1 MRRRNRRQ
9 FVSEMLHPQM
19 DAAVFR
25 RTSDYSEIAEPSA
38 TNPLRAC
45 DGKSDIYS
53 VSSAAAEASK
63 VATKTVVVADD
74 TAFVRDRFKT
84 AIEREGHKA
93 VSVSSGSELVAR
105 VKANLD
111 SIDLIVVD
119 LRLPQ
124 ANGVNIVRALRN
136 IDARK
141 PPIVVFSGTIANAGE
156 VRELAALNVGGY
168 INEYTALK
176 HIMPSLAP
184 HLFPGDFNRR
194 TGPRVVLG
202 IPIAY
207 RFGNTIAAAVTL
219 NISRGGVAVRTTNPL
234 DAGVT
239 VKARFRMPMGKKDVD
254 VDSKVAWSNK
264 RVGMG
269 LEFLNLRPEDQ
280 QAIAE
285 YVDSHFFSNR
295 KA

>member
-1 MRRRNRRQ
+1 
-9 FVSEMLHPQM
+9 VSP
-19 DAAVFR
+19 
-25 RTSDYSEIAEPSA
+25 T
-38 TNPLRAC
+38 
-45 DGKSDIYS
+45 
-53 VSSAAAEASK
+53 AAEAQA

-84 AIEREGHKA
+84 ALERAGHTTITVA
-93 VSVSSGSELVAR
+93 NGTELVSR
-105 VKANLD
+105 VKANLAG
-111 SIDLIVVD
+111 IDLIVVD

-124 ANGVNIVRALRN
+124 ANGVNIVRALRA
-136 IDARK
+136 IDPQR

-168 INEYTALK
+168 VNEYTALQ

-194 TGPRVVLG
+194 SGPRVVLG

-207 RFGNTIAAAVTL
+207 RLGNTIAAAVTL
-219 NISRGGVAVRTTNPL
+219 NISRGGLAVRTTNPL
-234 DAGVT
+234 QAGVT
-239 VKARFRMPMGKKDVD
+239 VRARFRLPIAKRDIDVE
-254 VDSKVAWSNK
+254 SKIAWSNK

-269 LEFLNLRPEDQ
+269 LVFLNIKPEDE

-285 YVDSHFFSNR
+285 FVDSHFFSNR

>member
-1 MRRRNRRQ
+1 
-9 FVSEMLHPQM
+9 VSPT
-19 DAAVFR
+19 A
-25 RTSDYSEIAEPSA
+25 AEP
-38 TNPLRAC
+38 RA
-45 DGKSDIYS
+45 
-53 VSSAAAEASK
+53 A
-63 VATKTVVVADD
+63 ATKTVVVADD

-84 AIEREGHKA
+84 ALERAGHTTITVA
-93 VSVSSGSELVAR
+93 NGTELVAR
-105 VKANLD
+105 VKANFGG
-111 SIDLIVVD
+111 IDLIVVD

-124 ANGVNIVRALRN
+124 ANGVNIVRALRT
-136 IDARK
+136 IDSKR

-168 INEYTALK
+168 VNEYAALQ

-194 TGPRVVLG
+194 SGPRVVLG

-234 DAGVT
+234 AAGII
-239 VKARFRMPMGKKDVD
+239 VKARFRIPIAKRDIDVE
-254 VDSKVAWSNK
+254 SKIAWSNK

-269 LEFLNLRPEDQ
+269 LEFLNISAEDQ